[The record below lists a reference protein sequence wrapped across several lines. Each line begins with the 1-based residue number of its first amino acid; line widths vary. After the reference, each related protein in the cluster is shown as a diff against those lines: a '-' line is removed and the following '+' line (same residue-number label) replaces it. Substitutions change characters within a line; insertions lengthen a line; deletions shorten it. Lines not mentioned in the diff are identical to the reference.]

1 MSTSLSSDNVNH
13 DIKKAKKR
21 KALEK
26 KFSAKQIAIR
36 LSSCNPKEAEV
47 YFKEILSYAREVAA
61 EPVYDPQLLN
71 RCNNGMLLGFIILI
85 VGIILCL
92 TIGTTQP
99 TNLLMNLQQLAIATL
114 TMVGCFLLYSN
125 YQNKKQTH
133 LPEILTPEIVRSAIK
148 LLEDTLEIGR
158 SFPSVTAQRLIMFT
172 AYLDAAVLL
181 WLVVPTLLR
190 TQTPLVHIAICFI
203 GALMVGGIMQKLIGY
218 QAVELRKF
226 DIRRIH
232 NRLRIR
238 GADKDNLHA
247 KAIHRQYDRVMRAE
261 WPEPVTSKDL
271 FTASFIS
278 SGLLLASI
286 ILMMACLR
294 IIFGEGD
301 PNDAVVLGV
310 AGFVVV
316 LSTVLAI
323 KQRADMEALDRDIAI
338 AHRIVAIFPSEEAF
352 IKHCERWQ
360 REIKRFVA
368 ENVALSKRKIARDH
382 YIEPIEFIDAVDVTP
397 ASFKPS
403 PSRISASGFSAKS
416 APLPG
421 SATSYI
427 PPKSSSGFTG
437 KTTGFKP
444 KIK

>member
-1 MSTSLSSDNVNH
+1 
-13 DIKKAKKR
+13 
-21 KALEK
+21 
-26 KFSAKQIAIR
+26 
-36 LSSCNPKEAEV
+36 
-47 YFKEILSYAREVAA
+47 
-61 EPVYDPQLLN
+61 
-71 RCNNGMLLGFIILI
+71 
-85 VGIILCL
+85 
-92 TIGTTQP
+92 
-99 TNLLMNLQQLAIATL
+99 
-114 TMVGCFLLYSN
+114 
-125 YQNKKQTH
+125 
-133 LPEILTPEIVRSAIK
+133 
-148 LLEDTLEIGR
+148 
-158 SFPSVTAQRLIMFT
+158 
-172 AYLDAAVLL
+172 
-181 WLVVPTLLR
+181 
-190 TQTPLVHIAICFI
+190 LVHIAICFI

-218 QAVELRKF
+218 QAVEVRKF
-226 DIRRIH
+226 DIRRVH
-232 NRLRIR
+232 NRLRVR
-238 GADKDNLHA
+238 GADKDHSHA
-247 KAIHRQYDRVMRAE
+247 DAIHRQYDRVMRAE
-261 WPEPVTSKDL
+261 WPRPVTSKDL

-286 ILMMACLR
+286 IFMMACLR

-323 KQRADMEALDRDIAI
+323 KQRADMEALDRDVAI

-360 REIKRFVA
+360 REIKTFVE
-368 ENVALSKRKIARDH
+368 ENVALSKRKIASDH

-403 PSRISASGFSAKS
+403 PSRISASGFSVKS

-421 SATSYI
+421 SATSATT
-427 PPKSSSGFTG
+427 PFTS